1 MGEPFH
7 GRNSLIILDLR
18 PISHPFEPYAHQYG
32 CMYDTMRYWKIN
44 GIVSLNLRNLDQW
57 NLPMHLQRPEG
68 ITEPEPVVDATKAT
82 ETPQKTMAPEPT
94 TAPQPTTAPKPATA
108 SKPTKTPVPVETP
121 SRSSSGFSS
130 YVSVNEEQAAS
141 DSAESF
147 DMVEEPVESPT
158 KPEGSRDVTS
168 ANALDTNSAGPHP
181 DSFVD
186 SPAISGMSS
195 AYTTSATNT
204 SASAANP
211 SGSSA
216 ANDIAISAN
225 DVATSA
231 SAANPSGSSAP
242 THYQN
247 TTSANDLTS
256 VVSRLS
262 LADEPYP
269 DPDYSISGHLA
280 ANKVV
285 GAVGRA
291 QHSPPHAQ
299 RSPAQAQRS
308 SPRRSEP
315 QGRELM
321 PPRKSEPV
329 TPQRATQ
336 TPSPHAPRTPLAA
349 TPDKSGRR
357 KSKDHRRSSHAHHPS
372 PRTPELDA
380 SPRTPH
386 ATHHSPE
393 AHMTPEP
400 LESPHSPQPLGS
412 PRSPQPLTSPRS
424 PQPLADLTTDQR
436 NIILCIQKA
445 YHKVGPHEQWIG
457 VYHGDIAKSHN
468 MDDVVAQAA
477 SISSDIETL
486 VDKGYLT
493 TTVDED
499 HFDCRDHSH
508 GRYRRYTEI
517 LADLSLDDD

>member
-1 MGEPFH
+1 MGEPYH

-44 GIVSLNLRNLDQW
+44 GI
-57 NLPMHLQRPEG
+57 RPEG
-68 ITEPEPVVDATKAT
+68 ITEPEPVVDAPKTT
-82 ETPQKTMAPEPT
+82 ETPKRTVPQAT
-94 TAPQPTTAPKPATA
+94 TTPKPATAPKPATT
-108 SKPTKTPVPVETP
+108 SKPTKTPGPVETP

-130 YVSVNEEQAAS
+130 YVSVNEELAAS

-147 DMVEEPVESPT
+147 DMVDEPVESPT
-158 KPEGSRDVTS
+158 KPEGSRDVGS
-168 ANALDTNSAGPHP
+168 ANTRNTNSAGPHP
-181 DSFVD
+181 ESFVE
-186 SPAISGMSS
+186 SPATSGMSS
-195 AYTTSATNT
+195 AYTA
-204 SASAANP
+204 SASHP
-211 SGSSA
+211 SA
-216 ANDIAISAN
+216 
-225 DVATSA
+225 
-231 SAANPSGSSAP
+231 SAP
-242 THYQN
+242 THSQS

-280 ANKVV
+280 SNKVV

-299 RSPAQAQRS
+299 RSPAHGQRT
-308 SPRRSEP
+308 SPRR
-315 QGRELM
+315 
-321 PPRKSEPV
+321 SEPV
-329 TPQRATQ
+329 TPQRVARATPQ
-336 TPSPHAPRTPLAA
+336 TSPMQDIPHAPRTPQAS
-349 TPDKSGRR
+349 TPDRSSRR
-357 KSKDHRRSSHAHHPS
+357 KSKDHRRSSHAHSS
-372 PRTPELDA
+372 PRTPELDT
-380 SPRTPH
+380 SPR
-386 ATHHSPE
+386 SPDTSRRSNDRHTYD
-393 AHMTPEP
+393 ASRQPDP
-400 LESPHSPQPLGS
+400 LES
-412 PRSPQPLTSPRS
+412 RSPQPLKSPGSSQPLKSPRS

-457 VYHGDIAKSHN
+457 VYHGDIAKSHIK
-468 MDDVVAQAA
+468 DDVVAQAA
-477 SISSDIETL
+477 SISNDIETL

>member
-44 GIVSLNLRNLDQW
+44 GIVRLILSNSFDRSNLLT
-57 NLPMHLQRPEG
+57 HLQRPEG
-68 ITEPEPVVDATKAT
+68 ITEPKPVADAPKST
-82 ETPQKTMAPEPT
+82 ETPTVASQAP
-94 TAPQPTTAPKPATA
+94 ATAPKPATT
-108 SKPTKTPVPVETP
+108 SKPTKTSVSVETL

-168 ANALDTNSAGPHP
+168 ANTRNTNSAGPHP

-186 SPAISGMSS
+186 SPAISGMTS
-195 AYTTSATNT
+195 AYTA
-204 SASAANP
+204 SASTNAPAHNIT
-211 SGSSA
+211 SSA
-216 ANDIAISAN
+216 ANDIA
-225 DVATSA
+225 TSA
-231 SAANPSGSSAP
+231 STANPS
-242 THYQN
+242 
-247 TTSANDLTS
+247 TTSPNDLTS

-269 DPDYSISGHLA
+269 DPDYSISGHLG

-291 QHSPPHAQ
+291 QHSPPHG
-299 RSPAQAQRS
+299 QRS

-315 QGRELM
+315 QGREQTT
-321 PPRKSEPV
+321 PRRSEPQGREQT
-329 TPQRATQ
+329 TPQRAADT
-336 TPSPHAPRTPLAA
+336 TPHSPRTPQAT
-349 TPDKSGRR
+349 TPDKSSRR
-357 KSKDHRRSSHAHHPS
+357 KSKDHRRTSHAHQS
-372 PRTPELDA
+372 PRTPELDT
-380 SPRTPH
+380 SPRT
-386 ATHHSPE
+386 TDTSRRTDDRHSYD
-393 AHMTPEP
+393 ANGT
-400 LESPHSPQPLGS
+400 PHSPQPLGS

-457 VYHGDIAKSHN
+457 VYHGDIAKSHIK
-468 MDDVVAQAA
+468 DDVVAQAA
-477 SISSDIETL
+477 SISYDIETL

>member
-1 MGEPFH
+1 MGEPYH

-32 CMYDTMRYWKIN
+32 CMFDTMRYWKIK
-44 GIVSLNLRNLDQW
+44 GI
-57 NLPMHLQRPEG
+57 RPEG
-68 ITEPEPVVDATKAT
+68 ITEPEPVVDAPKTT
-82 ETPQKTMAPEPT
+82 ETPKKTVVPQST
-94 TAPQPTTAPKPATA
+94 TTPRPATAPKPATT
-108 SKPTKTPVPVETP
+108 SKPTKTPGPVETP

-130 YVSVNEEQAAS
+130 YVSVNEELAAS

-147 DMVEEPVESPT
+147 DMVDEPVDPESSHNMGQATSRESPT
-158 KPEGSRDVTS
+158 NADHELSTNSGVAHPSSFVSS
-168 ANALDTNSAGPHP
+168 ANGHNTVSTASSTLDS
-181 DSFVD
+181 
-186 SPAISGMSS
+186 
-195 AYTTSATNT
+195 
-204 SASAANP
+204 
-211 SGSSA
+211 
-216 ANDIAISAN
+216 
-225 DVATSA
+225 
-231 SAANPSGSSAP
+231 
-242 THYQN
+242 Q
-247 TTSANDLTS
+247 DLTS

-291 QHSPPHAQ
+291 QHSPPHGQ
-299 RSPAQAQRS
+299 RSPARREQTA
-308 SPRRSEP
+308 PRKSDP
-315 QGRELM
+315 LT
-321 PPRKSEPV
+321 PRKSEPV
-329 TPQRATQ
+329 TPQRVARATPQ
-336 TPSPHAPRTPLAA
+336 TSPMQDIPHAPRTPQAS
-349 TPDKSGRR
+349 TPDRSSRR
-357 KSKDHRRSSHAHHPS
+357 KSKDHRRSSHAHSS
-372 PRTPELDA
+372 PRTPELDT
-380 SPRTPH
+380 SPR
-386 ATHHSPE
+386 SPDTSRRSDDRHTYD
-393 AHMTPEP
+393 ANGT
-400 LESPHSPQPLGS
+400 

-457 VYHGDIAKSHN
+457 VYHGDIAKSHIK
-468 MDDVVAQAA
+468 DDVVAQAA
-477 SISSDIETL
+477 SISNDIETL

>member
-1 MGEPFH
+1 MGEPYH

-32 CMYDTMRYWKIN
+32 CMFDTMRCWKIK
-44 GIVSLNLRNLDQW
+44 GI
-57 NLPMHLQRPEG
+57 RPEG
-68 ITEPEPVVDATKAT
+68 ITEPEPVVDAPKTT
-82 ETPQKTMAPEPT
+82 ETPKKTVVPQST
-94 TAPQPTTAPKPATA
+94 TTPRPATAPKPATT
-108 SKPTKTPVPVETP
+108 SKPTKTPGPVETP

-130 YVSVNEEQAAS
+130 YVSVNEELAAS

-147 DMVEEPVESPT
+147 DMVEEPVDPESSHTMGQATSRESPT
-158 KPEGSRDVTS
+158 NADHELSTNSGVAHSSSFVSS
-168 ANALDTNSAGPHP
+168 ANGHNTVSTASSTLDS
-181 DSFVD
+181 
-186 SPAISGMSS
+186 
-195 AYTTSATNT
+195 
-204 SASAANP
+204 
-211 SGSSA
+211 
-216 ANDIAISAN
+216 
-225 DVATSA
+225 
-231 SAANPSGSSAP
+231 
-242 THYQN
+242 Q
-247 TTSANDLTS
+247 DLTS

-280 ANKVV
+280 ANKVI

-299 RSPAQAQRS
+299 RS
-308 SPRRSEP
+308 SPRREQTTP
-315 QGRELM
+315 RREQAT
-321 PPRKSEPV
+321 PRKSEPDRAV
-329 TPQRATQ
+329 PTTPMQA
-336 TPSPHAPRTPLAA
+336 PSPHVPRTPQVT
-349 TPDKSGRR
+349 TPDKSRRR
-357 KSKDHRRSSHAHHPS
+357 KSKDHRRSSHT

-380 SPRTPH
+380 SPRSRQSNDQPH
-386 ATHHSPE
+386 MPQETSPRS
-393 AHMTPEP
+393 
-400 LESPHSPQPLGS
+400 LQPLAS
-412 PRSPQPLTSPRS
+412 PRSPQPLKSPRS

-457 VYHGDIAKSHN
+457 VYHGDIAKSHIK
-468 MDDVVAQAA
+468 DDVVAQAA
-477 SISSDIETL
+477 SISNDIETL

>member
-1 MGEPFH
+1 MGEPYH
-7 GRNSLIILDLR
+7 GRNSLIILDLH

-44 GIVSLNLRNLDQW
+44 GIVK
-57 NLPMHLQRPEG
+57 G

-94 TAPQPTTAPKPATA
+94 TAPQPTTAPKPATTSQPSKPATA

-158 KPEGSRDVTS
+158 KPEGGRDVTS
-168 ANALDTNSAGPHP
+168 ANARNTNSASPHP
-181 DSFVD
+181 DSFVE
-186 SPAISGMSS
+186 SPATSGMSS
-195 AYTTSATNT
+195 AYTTSASTNAPANGT
-204 SASAANP
+204 SASTANP
-211 SGSSA
+211 S
-216 ANDIAISAN
+216 
-225 DVATSA
+225 
-231 SAANPSGSSAP
+231 
-242 THYQN
+242 
-247 TTSANDLTS
+247 TTPAHDLTS

-262 LADEPYP
+262 LANEPYP

-308 SPRRSEP
+308 SPRRSEL

-349 TPDKSGRR
+349 TPDKSSRR

-457 VYHGDIAKSHN
+457 VYHGDIAKSHIK
-468 MDDVVAQAA
+468 DDVVAQAA

>member
-1 MGEPFH
+1 MGEPYH

-32 CMYDTMRYWKIN
+32 CMFDTMRYWKIN
-44 GIVSLNLRNLDQW
+44 GI
-57 NLPMHLQRPEG
+57 RPEG
-68 ITEPEPVVDATKAT
+68 ITAPEPVIDTPKTT
-82 ETPQKTMAPEPT
+82 ETLKKVVASQAIATTIPKPT
-94 TAPQPTTAPKPATA
+94 TTPKPAT
-108 SKPTKTPVPVETP
+108 SKLTKTPVPVETP

-147 DMVEEPVESPT
+147 DMVDEPAEEPGKAGPSPAQTTSAHADSFVESPAT
-158 KPEGSRDVTS
+158 
-168 ANALDTNSAGPHP
+168 
-181 DSFVD
+181 
-186 SPAISGMSS
+186 SGMSS
-195 AYTTSATNT
+195 A
-204 SASAANP
+204 
-211 SGSSA
+211 
-216 ANDIAISAN
+216 
-225 DVATSA
+225 
-231 SAANPSGSSAP
+231 
-242 THYQN
+242 

-285 GAVGRA
+285 GAVGRTVGRA
-291 QHSPPHAQ
+291 QHLPPHGQ

-308 SPRRSEP
+308 PSQAQRSPPQVQRSSPRRSEA
-315 QGRELM
+315 QGREQTTSRKCDPLT
-321 PPRKSEPV
+321 PCKSEPSRV
-329 TPQRATQ
+329 TPQTSPIQ
-336 TPSPHAPRTPLAA
+336 EIPHAPRTPQAT
-349 TPDKSGRR
+349 TPDRSSRR
-357 KSKDHRRSSHAHHPS
+357 KSKDHRRSSHAHNS
-372 PRTPELDA
+372 PRTLELD
-380 SPRTPH
+380 T
-386 ATHHSPE
+386 
-393 AHMTPEP
+393 
-400 LESPHSPQPLGS
+400 S
-412 PRSPQPLTSPRS
+412 PRSPGTSRRSHDISPRSHDTPPRSHEQFPRS

-457 VYHGDIAKSHN
+457 VYHGDIAKSHIK
-468 MDDVVAQAA
+468 DDVVAQAA

>member
-1 MGEPFH
+1 MGEPYH
-7 GRNSLIILDLR
+7 GRNSLIILYLR

-32 CMYDTMRYWKIN
+32 CMFDTMRYWKIN
-44 GIVSLNLRNLDQW
+44 GI
-57 NLPMHLQRPEG
+57 RPEG
-68 ITEPEPVVDATKAT
+68 ITEPEPVVNAPKTS
-82 ETPQKTMAPEPT
+82 ETPRKVVASQAIAT
-94 TAPQPTTAPKPATA
+94 TTPKPPTAPKPATG
-108 SKPTKTPVPVETP
+108 SNPPKTPAHVETP

-130 YVSVNEEQAAS
+130 YVSVNEESTIS

-147 DMVEEPVESPT
+147 DMVDEPVESPT
-158 KPEGSRDVTS
+158 KPEGNRNVTS
-168 ANALDTNSAGPHP
+168 ANTRNTDSAGPHP
-181 DSFVD
+181 SSFVE
-186 SPAISGMSS
+186 SPAISGMTS
-195 AYTTSATNT
+195 AYTASASTNAPANGT
-204 SASAANP
+204 SASAP
-211 SGSSA
+211 
-216 ANDIAISAN
+216 ANDI
-225 DVATSA
+225 T
-231 SAANPSGSSAP
+231 SAP
-242 THYQN
+242 THSQN

-299 RSPAQAQRS
+299 RSSPRREQQS

-315 QGRELM
+315 
-321 PPRKSEPV
+321 V
-329 TPQRATQ
+329 TPQRMGPT
-336 TPSPHAPRTPLAA
+336 TPRAADTTPHTLRTPQAI
-349 TPDKSGRR
+349 TPDKSSRR
-357 KSKDHRRSSHAHHPS
+357 KSKDHRRSSHAHQS
-372 PRTPELDA
+372 PRTPELDT
-380 SPRTPH
+380 SPRTPD
-386 ATHHSPE
+386 TSRRSDDRHSYD
-393 AHMTPEP
+393 ANGT
-400 LESPHSPQPLGS
+400 
-412 PRSPQPLTSPRS
+412 PRSPQPLKSSGSPQPLKSPRS

-457 VYHGDIAKSHN
+457 VYHGDIAKSHIK
-468 MDDVVAQAA
+468 DDVVAQAA
-477 SISSDIETL
+477 SISNDIETL

-499 HFDCRDHSH
+499 HFDCRDHSY